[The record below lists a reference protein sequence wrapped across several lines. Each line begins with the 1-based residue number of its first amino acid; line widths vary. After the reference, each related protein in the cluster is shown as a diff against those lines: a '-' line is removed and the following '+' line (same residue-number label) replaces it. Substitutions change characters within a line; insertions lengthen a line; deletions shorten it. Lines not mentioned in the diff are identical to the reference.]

1 MTAVE
6 FVTWFSFLFITS
18 VGLSREVIGPLA
30 EAAQAQVALNE
41 ASLILIQ
48 EARSQCGTPL

>member
-18 VGLSREVIGPLA
+18 VGISHQIIGPLA
-30 EAAQAQVALNE
+30 EAAQAQAALNE
-41 ASLILIQ
+41 ESLLLIQ
-48 EARSQCGTPL
+48 EVRSGCGTPL